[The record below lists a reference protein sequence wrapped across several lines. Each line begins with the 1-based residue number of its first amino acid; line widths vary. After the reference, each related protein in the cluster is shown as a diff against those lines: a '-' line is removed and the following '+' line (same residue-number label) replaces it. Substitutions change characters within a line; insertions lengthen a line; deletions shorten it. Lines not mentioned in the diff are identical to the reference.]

1 MILPLLLGFDI
12 EDIEDMSRMQEEI
25 FDIFEKWKPLMSSY
39 TATDSNEGGAPEKD
53 SEDLTASGEQT
64 RENESNSKR

>member
-1 MILPLLLGFDI
+1 
-12 EDIEDMSRMQEEI
+12 MSRMQEEI